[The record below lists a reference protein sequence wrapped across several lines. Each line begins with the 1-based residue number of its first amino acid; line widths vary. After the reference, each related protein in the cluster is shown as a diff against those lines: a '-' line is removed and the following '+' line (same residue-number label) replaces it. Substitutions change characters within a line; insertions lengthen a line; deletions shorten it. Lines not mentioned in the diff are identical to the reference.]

1 MLQIVTKDLVRLLTP
16 LHSVTNF
23 CKKPI
28 CILFLLGQQA
38 RSTILKPVYNSPF
51 LIIVVFIMLFLLL
64 LFQLLWFLWSLTL
77 LGVKCDGMHCA
88 MHTSFSFQVPDKS

>member
-23 CKKPI
+23 CKKTH
-28 CILFLLGQQA
+28 LY
-38 RSTILKPVYNSPF
+38 TILVRTAGPFYNFETCLQQSF
-51 LIIVVFIMLFLLL
+51 FIIVVFIMLFLLL

-88 MHTSFSFQVPDKS
+88 MHTSFSFQVLDKS